1 MDLLDREKVTLNL
14 GASVRRSDLKP
25 RRRMAEYPKVATI
38 TLHTVPRCYLLGSA
52 RPIDF
57 NVSLKRES
65 NTSALVPIRKSS
77 IAVQASP
84 LEFPVLLRASTLFLL
99 A

>member
-1 MDLLDREKVTLNL
+1 
-14 GASVRRSDLKP
+14 
-25 RRRMAEYPKVATI
+25 MAEYPKVATI

-65 NTSALVPIRKSS
+65 NASALVPIRKSS
-77 IAVQASP
+77 IAVLSSP
-84 LEFPVLLRASTLFLL
+84 LGPLNYCTVRVIAHGSPKTP
-99 A
+99 

>member
-1 MDLLDREKVTLNL
+1 
-14 GASVRRSDLKP
+14 
-25 RRRMAEYPKVATI
+25 MAEYPKVATI

-65 NTSALVPIRKSS
+65 NASALVPIRKSS
-77 IAVQASP
+77 IAVLSSP
-84 LEFPVLLRASTLFLL
+84 LNGPRLTNSLSRGRIIL
-99 A
+99 ANSVVATCRGLPRILYE